1 MLDGTKT
8 YTVEGILTR
17 KASAIPWVVGSSDL
31 PGEGTV
37 EGKGALGLN

>member
-1 MLDGTKT
+1 MDGT

-31 PGEGTV
+31 PGGRQWR
-37 EGKGALGLN
+37 GKGP